1 MYWRYTVRPRIVPR
15 GAKVCR
21 YARVLPVCRLPK
33 KREIANAVSLF
44 FGNRQRPILP
54 GRVQVRYQTLAL
66 GSSLPLHSSYARYS
80 VLSCDSGG
88 TLPCCY
94 QKKKA
99 TAFAIA
105 SFGNRQRP
113 TLPSRVQLSTLGAE
127 GLNYC
132 VRDGNRC
139 FPFAIVTGIV
149 ECVLRTFTTA

>member
-21 YARVLPVCRLPK
+21 YVRVLFVRLPK
-33 KREIANAVSLF
+33 E
-44 FGNRQRPILP
+44 
-54 GRVQVRYQTLAL
+54 
-66 GSSLPLHSSYARYS
+66 
-80 VLSCDSGG
+80 
-88 TLPCCY
+88 
-94 QKKKA
+94 KA

-127 GLNYC
+127 GLNCC

>member
-1 MYWRYTVRPRIVPR
+1 MVRGRSLKRKSAHFGAPFNILFAEVTAQNGADSRRAGCERGGSVLEVRDRPRDVLR
-15 GAKVCR
+15 AAKVCR

-33 KREIANAVSLF
+33 E
-44 FGNRQRPILP
+44 
-54 GRVQVRYQTLAL
+54 
-66 GSSLPLHSSYARYS
+66 
-80 VLSCDSGG
+80 
-88 TLPCCY
+88 
-94 QKKKA
+94 KA

-127 GLNYC
+127 GLNCC